1 MDKLMHTSRLP
12 ARILFCF
19 FCWIL
24 SVKTAY
30 AQISQS
36 TTEADPQRY
45 LALMLLNLTEASNRG
60 PEPDLIRTSRQYGLN
75 AVYINIPWDK
85 VYDKSPADAP
95 NWAKYD
101 EQIKIATDLGMKV
114 ALRINI
120 ARHNSRI
127 KGYWEVS
134 DSQISQQGKP
144 LQGGYGDTFVGF
156 DNQPIINKGI
166 GFVREVVAHYKHLQ
180 TSNSLLF
187 VSVTNTPT
195 QEGEYPSV
203 LITDG
208 KEIPAVYDY
217 STSMVKGF
225 QAWLKSN
232 YKKIERLNFLWGTAY
247 KSFDNAPAPSTPWEP
262 ASSFKQRY
270 GKDWYIYRHLV
281 FKNYTE
287 QMIAAVKS
295 IDPTIKFVS
304 DYGSVFDAASV
315 SRGTLGFRSLNEKS
329 DGIKV
334 NDALAVYDHR
344 WSVDIIKSTS
354 RPNFI
359 TANELFVSSF
369 FDSNIHLKQI
379 NENFEHGANIVAAVI
394 STPDQLARSENFLR
408 QASSNWL
415 GKPIP
420 PIIYTDSVGYRL
432 SAAVEKSGATN
443 VIYSEW
449 ARRAYADPANPKPV
463 LIRLDEDLLSPDYWK
478 DASNYAPYVF
488 RPVPMQIIAVNKEF
502 TYKLPTDTFSDVDGT
517 IVRTEV
523 TALPGW
529 LRYESGQLRGKP
541 TVLGDFRIT
550 VKGIDDEGGS
560 AEAFFTIRV
569 DASENAN
576 HPPTVDSNFSNQLVA
591 VNTPFNLV
599 IPKGAFKDSD
609 GQITK
614 IEASELPEWVKF
626 NGTALSGM
634 PAKLGEYR
642 IILKA
647 YDNQNAFVETYFTIR
662 VVEPQF
668 LNAPPFASN
677 TLPVKYA
684 QVNMPFNYILPVNIF
699 GDPDGYISS
708 ITIQNRPSWLDFSL
722 NVLSGTPTE
731 EGEYRLIVR
740 AYDNA
745 GAYVEIPFILIIEIP
760 ELRFELVRGGSKVEQ
775 QVIQKLNADDV
786 LPYSEMPSLLNI
798 YAYGNF
804 EYDHVTF
811 NLNGP
816 YRRQSTTSKFPYALY
831 ENGSGFAPYI
841 GRYTLNVT
849 AFKADS
855 AVVTNSVQFSISYGD
870 SVNIT
875 KDLEAWRFYPNPV
888 ENIFNIKLPE
898 QQLQEELNF
907 VLINAS
913 GNSITIPENFISVS
927 DNLASIDLSAAS
939 LSAGIYFIHVE
950 SNGMLLKQFK
960 VFKK

>member
-1 MDKLMHTSRLP
+1 MSKMMYNFHVP
-12 ARILFCF
+12 ARILYVI
-19 FCWIL
+19 FCWII
-24 SVKTAY
+24 SVQTIH
-30 AQISQS
+30 AQPDLATS
-36 TTEADPQRY
+36 EADPQRY
-45 LALMLLNLTEASNRG
+45 LALMLLNLTEPDNRG
-60 PEPDLIRTSRQYGLN
+60 PEPDLIRTSRQLGLN

-85 VYDKSPADAP
+85 VYDRTPADAP
-95 NWAKYD
+95 KWAKYD

-120 ARHNSRI
+120 ARHNTRV
-127 KGYWEVS
+127 KGYWDVS
-134 DSQISQQGKP
+134 DSQISHSGKP
-144 LQGGYGDTFVGF
+144 LQGGYGDTFFGF
-156 DNQPIINKGI
+156 DNQPMVDKGM
-166 GFVREVVAHYKHLQ
+166 GFVKEVVTHYKFLQ
-180 TSNSLLF
+180 TSKNLLF

-208 KEIPAVYDY
+208 KEGPAVYDY
-217 STSMVKGF
+217 SKSMVKGF
-225 QAWLKSN
+225 QAWLKNN

-247 KSFDNAPAPSTPWEP
+247 KSFDDAPAPATPWDP

-270 GKDWYIYRHLV
+270 GKDWYIYRHLI
-281 FKNYTE
+281 FKKYTE

-295 IDPTIKFVS
+295 VDPDIKFVS
-304 DYGSVFDAASV
+304 DYGSVFDPASV

-334 NDALAVYDHR
+334 NDNLAVYDHR

-354 RPNFI
+354 RAGFI
-359 TANELFVSSF
+359 TANELFVNAF
-369 FDSNIHLKQI
+369 FDSNTHLKQI
-379 NENFEHGANIVAAVI
+379 NENFEHGANIVAVVI
-394 STPDQLARSENFLR
+394 SASDQMARSEGFLK
-408 QASSNWL
+408 QAASNWL
-415 GKPIP
+415 NKPIE
-420 PIIYTDSVGYRL
+420 PITYTDSVGYRL

-449 ARRAYADPANPKPV
+449 AKRAYADPARPKPV

-517 IVRTEV
+517 IVKTEV

-529 LRYESGQLRGKP
+529 LRYEAGLLRGKP
-541 TVLGDFRIT
+541 SALGDFRIT
-550 VKGIDDEGGS
+550 VKGTDDEGGS

-569 DASENAN
+569 DASENTN
-576 HPPTVDSNFSNQLVA
+576 RPPTVDSNFSNQLAA
-591 VNTPFNLV
+591 VNTPFSLA

-614 IEASELPEWVKF
+614 IEASELPDWIKF
-626 NGTALSGM
+626 DGAVLSGT
-634 PAKLGEYR
+634 PVKLGEHR

-668 LNAPPFASN
+668 LNASPFASN

-708 ITIQNRPSWLDFSL
+708 VTIQNRPSWLDFSL
-722 NVLSGTPTE
+722 NVLSGTPVE

-740 AYDNA
+740 AYDNS
-745 GAYVEIPFILIIEIP
+745 GAYVEVPFILIVEIP
-760 ELRFELVRGGSKVEQ
+760 ELRFELVKGGSKVEQ
-775 QVIQKLNADDV
+775 QVIQKLSGDEV
-786 LPYSEMPSLLNI
+786 FPYDALPSLLNI

-816 YRRQSTTSKFPYALY
+816 YRRISTTSRFPYALY
-831 ENGSGFAPYI
+831 ENESGFAPYI

-849 AFKADS
+849 AFKEDS
-855 AVVTNSVQFSISYGD
+855 AIVTNSIQFSISYGD

-875 KDLEAWRFYPNPV
+875 KNLEEWRFYPNPV
-888 ENIFNIKLPE
+888 ESIVNIKLPE
-898 QQLQEELNF
+898 QQLQDKMNF
-907 VLINAS
+907 VLVNVS
-913 GNSITIPENFISVS
+913 GNRITVPENAVSIS
-927 DNLASIDLSAAS
+927 DNLASIDLSAANIS
-939 LSAGIYFIHVE
+939 GGIYFVRVE
-950 SNGMLLKQFK
+950 INGTLLKQFK